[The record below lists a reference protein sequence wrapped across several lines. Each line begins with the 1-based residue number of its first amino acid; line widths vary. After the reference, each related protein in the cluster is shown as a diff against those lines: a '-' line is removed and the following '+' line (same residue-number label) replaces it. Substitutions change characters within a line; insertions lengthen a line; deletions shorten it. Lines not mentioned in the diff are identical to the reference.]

1 MLKKIL
7 VKTLASPPFFNV
19 GSRLYKQHVPIL
31 MLHRFQCDELGIQGH
46 QRELVIR
53 SLEFLR
59 RKKYTF
65 LSVEDVASAVSQERS
80 LPERSIAFSLDDGYC
95 DQVDVGAEI
104 FAKYDCPATYFIAT
118 GFVNN
123 DLWCW
128 DAKISYVLEHAS
140 FNNLTSFLKQ
150 SSHFSFDTNLNTSL
164 DCTQRGELAN
174 KIIFSVTDRDIDAI
188 DLFVRD
194 LSLTLQVDIPTLP
207 PKKHSAATWAQL
219 LHAEN
224 RGLKVAAHTHSH
236 PLLSR
241 ETDENVR
248 WQMQESKAALKRNG
262 LQGSNVFC
270 YPVGRAI
277 DFGKRDECIA
287 QEQQFIGAVSAIPGT
302 VDITKKDGLFA
313 MPRLAFPDNIED
325 VIQYASWIEVAK
337 NSMRG

>member
-7 VKTLASPPFFNV
+7 VNTLASPPFFNV
-19 GSRLYKQHVPIL
+19 GSRLYKHNVPIL
-31 MLHRFQCDELGIQGH
+31 MLHRFHCDELGIKGH
-46 QRELVIR
+46 QKELVIR
-53 SLEFLR
+53 ALEFLR

-128 DAKISYVLEHAS
+128 DAKISFVLENAS
-140 FNNLTSFLKQ
+140 VDNLTSFLKK
-150 SSHFSFDTNLNTSL
+150 SSQFSFASNLNANL
-164 DCTQRGELAN
+164 DCTQRAELAN

-188 DLFVRD
+188 DIFVRD
-194 LSLTLQVDIPTLP
+194 LSLALQVDLPALP

-219 LHAEN
+219 LNAEK

-248 WQMQESKAALKRNG
+248 WQMQESKAAIKRNG

-277 DFGKRDECIA
+277 DFGKRDERIA

-302 VDITKKDGLFA
+302 VDITNKDGLFA

-325 VIQYASWIEVAK
+325 VIQYTSWIEVAK
-337 NSMRG
+337 NSIRS